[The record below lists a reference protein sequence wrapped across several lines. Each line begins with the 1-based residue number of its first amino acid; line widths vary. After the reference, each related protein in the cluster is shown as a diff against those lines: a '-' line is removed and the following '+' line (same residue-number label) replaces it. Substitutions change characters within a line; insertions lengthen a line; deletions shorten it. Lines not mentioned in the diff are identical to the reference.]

1 MSFVHNTVKRIVHG
15 FGSIQDA
22 AREAKLLGGSRALVV
37 TDPGLAQVGV
47 QAPLEEALKSGGLAC
62 QLYAEAELEPS
73 VDSIAH
79 CAEAAKDFKAD
90 IIFGIGGG
98 SALDTTKAA
107 AVLLTNE
114 GSIDQ
119 YFGMGKVKNP
129 LPPMVLVPTT
139 SGTGSE
145 MTSISVLADTK
156 NGGKWGVVSDYMYA
170 DTVILDPDLTIG
182 LPPRVTAMTGIDA
195 FVHAMESFCGKAD
208 TPITNGLNIQAMKL
222 ISRSLRRA
230 YMNGA
235 DREARADM
243 LYASAIAGM
252 GFSNTQN
259 GIIHAVG
266 TAVPREYHLPHG
278 LAIACLAPM
287 CMTFNYMARPE
298 KYAEVALILGEKY
311 DSDTLALA
319 SRAASRM
326 SALLKDIDIAEGLQP
341 YGVTREDLALI
352 AERAAGNAR
361 LIGNNPRPANAR
373 MIQAMLEASYR

>member
-15 FGSIQDA
+15 CGSIKEA
-22 AREAKLLGGSRALVV
+22 AAEAKALGGTRAIIV
-37 TDPGLAQVGV
+37 TDPGLAKLGV
-47 QAPLEEALKSGGLAC
+47 HKPLEEALVNGGVPC
-62 QLYAEAELEPS
+62 HVYAEAELEPS

-79 CAEAAKDFKAD
+79 CADTAKEFKAD
-90 IIFGIGGG
+90 VIFGFGGG

-114 GSIDQ
+114 GTIDQ

-129 LPPMVLVPTT
+129 LPPMILVPTT
-139 SGTGSE
+139 AGTGSE

-170 DTVILDPDLTIG
+170 TSVILDPELTTG
-182 LPPRVTAMTGIDA
+182 LPPHVTSTTGIDA

-222 ISRSLRRA
+222 IARSIRRA
-230 YMNGA
+230 YTNGG
-235 DREARADM
+235 DLQARADM

-266 TAVPREYHLPHG
+266 TAIPREYHMPHG
-278 LAIACLAPM
+278 VAIACLTPM
-287 CMTFNYMARPE
+287 CMAFNYMARPE
-298 KYAEVALILGEKY
+298 KYAEVAMILGEKY

-319 SRAASRM
+319 EKASGRM
-326 SALLKDIDIAEGLQP
+326 SALLKDIGIAEGLQP
-341 YGVTREDLALI
+341 YGVKREDLPLI
-352 AERAAGNAR
+352 AERAAGNVR
-361 LIGNNPRPANAR
+361 LIGNNPRPANAK
-373 MIQAMLEASYR
+373 MILEMLEASYK